1 MEGREFGRLWPRKL
15 PPAGFVPHRSASR
28 ARLLLCPLLPYQSL
42 GCVAKTEDWGR
53 LELRAWYNTYYAY
66 EGSIYYCD
74 YYLDRQEVP
83 RSGWNEG
90 RLSAEPHHRKVQVRA
105 QHAAKRIAEE

>member
-53 LELRAWYNTYYAY
+53 LELRACYNTNYTYK
-66 EGSIYYCD
+66 GSIYYCY
-74 YYLDRQEVP
+74 YYLDRQEMP
-83 RSGWNEG
+83 RSGWSEG
-90 RLSAEPHHRKVQVRA
+90 RFGDEPFHRKVLVGARQ
-105 QHAAKRIAEE
+105 AAKRTAEK